1 VFLEYVL
8 ADGNSYCLLISKSE
22 VRIVRLPDQHS
33 IDSRAAAL
41 LGDIR
46 DNRDTV
52 ASGRALFRAI
62 IEPIGDLSQYE
73 SVKISPD
80 GVLNTIPFEVL
91 RTSSNAY
98 WGFGITISYTP
109 SAAADELLSSKTN
122 SILSRAFLGIGGVPY
137 DSITRKMNA
146 SASSGIHRGNEA
158 DPYDLSNVHN
168 LPSSEE
174 EIRSA
179 AAVIAAQPATFA
191 VGDKATK
198 ANFEKE
204 NVSQYGIIH
213 FAVHARADVTNPD
226 LSYLLLDPAPP
237 NQDGFLQPRDIM
249 QRDLPGSL
257 VVLSACDTAVGHLQ
271 GEEGVANISR
281 SFLIAAASSVV
292 STLWKIDDM
301 YSLFLTKT
309 FYEHLS
315 RGESAGDSLR
325 AAKMAVLEKFGED
338 TPAKYWAGFV
348 LTGKAGVKLSSRSLG
363 VQSAYLRE
371 RTNADD

>member
-1 VFLEYVL
+1 MV
-8 ADGNSYCLLISKSE
+8 
-22 VRIVRLPDQHS
+22 
-33 IDSRAAAL
+33 
-41 LGDIR
+41 
-46 DNRDTV
+46 
-52 ASGRALFRAI
+52 
-62 IEPIGDLSQYE
+62 
-73 SVKISPD
+73 
-80 GVLNTIPFEVL
+80 
-91 RTSSNAY
+91 
-98 WGFGITISYTP
+98 SYTP

-122 SILSRAFLGIGGVPY
+122 SILSRTFLGIGGVPY
-137 DSITRKMNA
+137 DSITRGMHP
-146 SASSGIHRGNEA
+146 SARHAGNEA

-179 AAVIAAQPATFA
+179 AAVIDAQPATFA

-198 ANFEKE
+198 ANFERE
-204 NVSQYGIIH
+204 NVSQYGTIH

-281 SFLIAAASSVV
+281 SFFIAGASSVV
-292 STLWKIDDM
+292 STLWKIDDT

-309 FYEHLS
+309 FYEHLNS
-315 RGESAGDSLR
+315 GESAGDSLR
-325 AAKMAVLEKFGED
+325 AAKMAVLEKFGQN
-338 TPAKYWAGFV
+338 TPVKYWGGFV
-348 LTGKAGVKLSSRSLG
+348 LTGNGQVRMSTRPVG
-363 VQSAYLRE
+363 VQTAQIWE
-371 RTNADD
+371 GIDAGDHH